1 MSRNQDYQANLAL
14 YVVLDAVTD
23 TETGLYHG
31 AVYRNH
37 PYPSGGDR
45 WLLSLTINQ
54 GFNTAREAAISANNT
69 FPEIKQLDIE
79 AYSFAQRAHE
89 L

>member
-1 MSRNQDYQANLAL
+1 MSSNQDYQANLAL

>member
-1 MSRNQDYQANLAL
+1 MPSNQANPAYLAL
-14 YVVLDAVTD
+14 YVVLDVVID